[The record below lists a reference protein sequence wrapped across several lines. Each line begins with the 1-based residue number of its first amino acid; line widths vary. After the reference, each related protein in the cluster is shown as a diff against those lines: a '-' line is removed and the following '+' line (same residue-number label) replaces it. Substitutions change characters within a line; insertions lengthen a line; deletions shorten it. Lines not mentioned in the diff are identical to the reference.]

1 MVLVGAAGLGVTT
14 MGSNVVQ
21 SVIDSMQG
29 MYPGQPAPAAN
40 VAQPAPPPAYAGPAP
55 GTYGY
60 ARDRAF
66 DQAGQDFS
74 RGNYF
79 ASAGSALRGVGNAIP
94 AEVEGAYRG
103 LTNLAA
109 KPFGD
114 APVAAPQLNKDGS
127 YPGLA
132 GLAVGAAQNFM
143 PMAHA
148 GQEFVRG
155 VTGAAPQSPML
166 PEFNQ
171 QFQRT
176 QPPAPF
182 AAPSIMPSSG
192 PTNGDVVA
200 ASLHAAAPPANPL
213 VPTYS
218 AGAPTTGNWYDHVNQ
233 LLTGHGPAAGHEI
246 LAAANARTPFAQI
259 AAATPQLDA
268 NERAAHGGA
277 LQMGGGQQRGPVQGA
292 IAAQQPMSDR
302 EAFYQTLPP
311 HMAAAIKTGHFSRDQ
326 VVNLLGQVAPQ
337 MTHEHDPVWVG
348 KNASAN
354 ALSGMANLTA
364 HGVTEDKNGHVSVAP
379 WTLQLPADRLKAL
392 GADPEKGDVAAQLA
406 YQFNVHKRVNSIW
419 SQFFN
424 AVIPLMQQ
432 GQQGQ
437 GP

>member
-1 MVLVGAAGLGVTT
+1 MASAGADGLGVTT

-29 MYPGQPAPAAN
+29 MYPGQPVPAAP
-40 VAQPAPPPAYAGPAP
+40 VAQPVPPPAYAGPAP
-55 GTYGY
+55 GSYGY

-74 RGNYF
+74 RGNYL
-79 ASAGSALRGVGNAIP
+79 ASAGSALRGVGNVIP

-114 APVAAPQLNKDGS
+114 APVVAPQLNKDGS

-143 PMAHA
+143 PVAHA
-148 GQEFVRG
+148 GQEFARG
-155 VTGAAPQSPML
+155 LTGAAPQSPML

-218 AGAPTTGNWYDHVNQ
+218 AGAPTMGSWHDHVNQ

-246 LAAANARTPFAQI
+246 LAAAKTGTPFDQI
-259 AAATPQLDA
+259 AAGIPQLDA
-268 NERAAHGGA
+268 NERAAHGEA
-277 LQMGGGQQRGPVQGA
+277 LQMGGGQQGGPVQGA
-292 IAAQQPMSDR
+292 VAVQQPMSDR
-302 EAFYQTLPP
+302 ESALQSLPP
-311 HMAAAIKTGHFSRDQ
+311 QLSGLIRTGHFSRDQ
-326 VVNLLGQVAPQ
+326 VAHMVGSFAPQ
-337 MTHEHDPVWVG
+337 MMHERDPVWVG

-354 ALSGMANLTA
+354 ALSGMTNLTA
-364 HGVTEDKNGHVSVAP
+364 HGVSEDKNGNVTVAP

-406 YQFNVHKRVNSIW
+406 YQYNVHKRTNSIW

-424 AVIPLMQQ
+424 SIIPLMQQ
-432 GQQGQ
+432 GQGQ
-437 GP
+437 

>member
-1 MVLVGAAGLGVTT
+1 MT
-14 MGSNVVQ
+14 NIVQ

-40 VAQPAPPPAYAGPAP
+40 VAPPASPPAYAGPAP

-74 RGNYF
+74 RGNYL

-114 APVAAPQLNKDGS
+114 APVAAPPLNKDGS

-143 PMAHA
+143 PMMHA
-148 GQEFVRG
+148 GQEFARG
-155 VTGAAPQSPML
+155 LTGAAPQSPML

-171 QFQRT
+171 QVQQL
-176 QPPAPF
+176 QPPRSAPF
-182 AAPSIMPSSG
+182 AAPPVMPSSG

-246 LAAANARTPFAQI
+246 LAAAKAGTPFAQI
-259 AAATPQLDA
+259 AADTPQLDA

-277 LQMGGGQQRGPVQGA
+277 
-292 IAAQQPMSDR
+292 QQPMSDR
-302 EAFYQTLPP
+302 EAALQSLPP
-311 HMAAAIKTGHFSRDQ
+311 QLSGLIRAGHFSRDQ
-326 VVNLLGQVAPQ
+326 VAHMVGSFAPQ
-337 MTHEHDPVWVG
+337 MMHERDPVWVG

-354 ALSGMANLTA
+354 ALAGMANLTA
-364 HGVTEDKNGHVSVAP
+364 HGVTEDKNGNVVVDP
-379 WTLQLPADRLKAL
+379 GTLQLPADRLKAL
-392 GADPEKGDVAAQLA
+392 GADPANGDVAAQLI
-406 YQFNVHKRVNSIW
+406 YQYNVHKRTNSIW

-424 AVIPLMQQ
+424 SIIPLMQQ
-432 GQQGQ
+432 GQ